1 MRSSKPSNHAQH
13 PSFNSVEELIEY
25 VERKARERVERIR
38 SKYGALAEDEAYDRV
53 VLKLM
58 REFEEPMSIDLISFI
73 SGIDKPRCCKV
84 LKRLEEKWKLVR
96 RVTVAKVSYYRA
108 TSADDGGP
116 SSL

>member
-1 MRSSKPSNHAQH
+1 MRSSETSNHAQN

-38 SKYGALAEDEAYDRV
+38 SKYGALAEEEAYDEV

-73 SGIDKPRCCKV
+73 TGIDKPRCCKI
-84 LKRLEEKWKLVR
+84 LKRLEKKWKLVR
-96 RVTVAKVSYYRA
+96 KITAVKVSYYKA
-108 TSADDGGP
+108 IPVGSVVV
-116 SSL
+116 